1 MATTISTLV
10 STHEK
15 LLRAREASTQLAQL
29 STIQKNAM
37 LLVMAK
43 AIEAG
48 ESSILEANRT
58 DLESSGLSSA
68 MRDRLLLNSERIAE
82 MARGLRD
89 VANQPDPVY
98 ER

>member
-1 MATTISTLV
+1 MATTINTLA

-15 LLRAREASTQLAQL
+15 LMRAREASAQLTQL

-43 AIEAG
+43 AIEAA
-48 ESSILEANRT
+48 ESSILVANRA
-58 DLESSGLSSA
+58 DLESSGLSGA

-89 VANQPDPVY
+89 VAKDRKSVV
-98 ER
+98 